1 MESEYHKNPELQGKE
16 FQYRLDF
23 YWQATAVYAV
33 ALLMYALLKG
43 TISAGSLTLELFDPI
58 VLLLGT
64 VVLISAFASLV
75 NWYMQRSLEIGE
87 TFIRFRNRFRTRTI
101 DLHDIQTLGTGKKRR
116 KQLGSYKIIKI
127 RLHKRRRFL
136 RLRPSLY
143 EHENELVQA
152 LLQLKRRLQEIQN

>member
-1 MESEYHKNPELQGKE
+1 MKPEHPIQSELHGRE

-23 YWQATAVYAV
+23 YWQATALYAV

-64 VVLISAFASLV
+64 VVVISALVSLI
-75 NWYMQRSLEIGE
+75 NWYIQRSVEVGE
-87 TFIRFRNRFRTRTI
+87 TFIRFRNRFRIRTFV
-101 DLHDIQTLGTGKKRR
+101 LQDINSLGTGKKRR
-116 KQLGSYKIIKI
+116 RQVGSYKIIKI
-127 RLHKRRRFL
+127 RLHKRRRLL

-152 LLQLKRRLQEIQN
+152 LLQLKRRLQDVQA

>member
-1 MESEYHKNPELQGKE
+1 MATEQHISNELHGKE

-33 ALLMYALLKG
+33 ALLMYAFLKG

-64 VVLISAFASLV
+64 VVVISALASLI
-75 NWYMQRSLEIGE
+75 NWYMQRSVEIGE
-87 TFIRFRNRFRTRTI
+87 TFIRFRNRFRTRTF
-101 DLHDIQTLGTGKKRR
+101 LLRDISALGAGKKRR
-116 KQLGSYKIIKI
+116 RQMGSYKIIKI
-127 RLHKRRRFL
+127 RLHNRRRFV

-152 LLQLKRRLQEIQN
+152 LLQLKRRLQEAQA